1 MHRSSAVWESRKMLG
16 NVQVFIG
23 KYISHPLLFMEFLPF
38 KHIYAVQLAVIC
50 LSELIFRLI
59 ILLPLEIFGHRVDP
73 ERALKS
79 VASFQT
85 GSIVFGIVSLF
96 LAIIFCPFSW
106 PVCLPVFVTYFISRL
121 WCIVSIFI
129 ISLYIIYV
137 YCKCGSFA
145 LKSVP
150 ITNDGATSFHSEWCW
165 PRLRQ
170 RSGEQLLLWLFKNS
184 PSDNGWSV
192 FKKYI
197 HIVYLV
203 ICFCTFCVSHRHSRA
218 HGGFRRCPT
227 GSSAN

>member
-23 KYISHPLLFMEFLPF
+23 KYISHPLLFMEFLSF

-59 ILLPLEIFGHRVDP
+59 ILLPLEIFGHRVDL

-129 ISLYIIYV
+129 ISLYMYIV
-137 YCKCGSFA
+137 NADLLPLNQSQ
-145 LKSVP
+145 SP
-150 ITNDGATSFHSEWCW
+150 MM
-165 PRLRQ
+165 
-170 RSGEQLLLWLFKNS
+170 EQLHFIRSDVGLDYGSGLASSYFYGYLKIVLPSTGEVSSKSIYILF
-184 PSDNGWSV
+184 
-192 FKKYI
+192 I
-197 HIVYLV
+197 
-203 ICFCTFCVSHRHSRA
+203 
-218 HGGFRRCPT
+218 
-227 GSSAN
+227 